1 MSAYS
6 QDLYL
11 TRYTLLHRIQSQ
23 VDEVAWKDF
32 TDQYRLYIYAI
43 INRMNIK
50 ATDADDLYQ
59 KILLK
64 LWKKMGRWNT
74 LLSSQL
80 LLLIQHLFNF

>member
-1 MSAYS
+1 MCPYS

-50 ATDADDLYQ
+50 TSDADDLYQ
-59 KILLK
+59 KNFIK
-64 LWKKMGRWNT
+64 T
-74 LLSSQL
+74 LEENS
-80 LLLIQHLFNF
+80 

>member
-1 MSAYS
+1 M
-6 QDLYL
+6 YL

-59 KILLK
+59 NFIKTLEKIPDLDLGK
-64 LWKKMGRWNT
+64 WKDLEAT
-74 LLSSQL
+74 LQL
-80 LLLIQHLFNF
+80 L